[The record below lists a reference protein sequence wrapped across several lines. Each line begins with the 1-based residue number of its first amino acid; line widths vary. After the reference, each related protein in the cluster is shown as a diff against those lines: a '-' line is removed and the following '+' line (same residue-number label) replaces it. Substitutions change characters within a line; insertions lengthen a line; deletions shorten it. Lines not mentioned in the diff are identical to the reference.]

1 VSTLIDA
8 VFSNDGKHL
17 IVSINKA
24 HSNISYLQIYAIQS
38 ESSSSSSMSSSP
50 LIQGDKETL
59 KPLYTEYH
67 TFLNLED
74 FISFMVFDSY
84 IFTVSHVNEYS
95 FASFDD
101 EHDDANNTSGGDGNG
116 EGISSSSK
124 SNGMVHYQMNV
135 YKFKDTAAGSAA
147 GVYLPRP
154 ELVQSVT
161 LHLPEFKTPKSAAT
175 SSSNGIVTP
184 QNPFLECSIELD
196 LKKGEFFVVSSR

>member
-1 VSTLIDA
+1 
-8 VFSNDGKHL
+8 VFSNDGRHL
-17 IVSINKA
+17 IISINKA

-38 ESSSSSSMSSSP
+38 DSSSSSSP
-50 LIQGDKETL
+50 LIQGDKDTL

-74 FISFMVFDSY
+74 FISFMVFDQY

-101 EHDDANNTSGGDGNG
+101 EHDDSNAGDGSSG

-135 YKFKDTAAGSAA
+135 YKFKDNASDSTTGSA
-147 GVYLPRP
+147 GVYLSRP

-161 LHLPEFKTPKSAAT
+161 LHLPEFKTPKLAT
-175 SSSNGIVTP
+175 TSSNGIATP
-184 QNPFLECSIELD
+184 QNPFLECSIELEM
-196 LKKGEFFVVSSR
+196 KKGEFVVVSSR